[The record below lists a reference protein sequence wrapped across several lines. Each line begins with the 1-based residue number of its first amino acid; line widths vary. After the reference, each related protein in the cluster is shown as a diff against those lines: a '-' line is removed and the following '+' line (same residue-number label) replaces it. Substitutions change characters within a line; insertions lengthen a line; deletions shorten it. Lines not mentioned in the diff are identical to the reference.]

1 LKYAA
6 NRTLTTNDNGQR
18 RRSATSESGK
28 SLPHSKLRQ
37 NQSLSHPNQDV
48 GKGEGSRPWLIWIDL
63 SIVRLTFFLH
73 RFAFHVLTGHGG
85 AAFYDG

>member
-1 LKYAA
+1 LLVPLKYAA

-48 GKGEGSRPWLIWIDL
+48 GKGEGSRPWL
-63 SIVRLTFFLH
+63 T
-73 RFAFHVLTGHGG
+73 
-85 AAFYDG
+85 